1 MGGTTLAEE
10 LLTAEE
16 VAPLLR
22 TSPDGVNRYVRN
34 GLIPAE
40 LYVQLGR
47 KRLFKKT
54 LLEAWIAAGGTST
67 SQVTENTSVS

>member
-1 MGGTTLAEE
+1 MADE

-22 TSPDGVNRYVRN
+22 TSPDGVNRYARRKV
-34 GLIPAE
+34 IPAE
-40 LYVQLGR
+40 VCVQRGR

-54 LLEAWIAAGGTST
+54 LLEAWIAAGGTALSKE
-67 SQVTENTSVS
+67 TENTSVS